1 MTLQPSRLVLCLTLT
16 AVLAAPLAEAARLGK
31 GKSSGMQ
38 RSTPTQSYNQQTPAA
53 KPQPLAPAPMAP
65 QTARPASSG
74 PGVGGMVAAGVAGAA
89 AGYMLSEALSDDEK
103 AAADTAAKTAEGAAN
118 SAATAATTAAP
129 AAAAATP
136 APAPTEEGGG
146 FPWGGLILLMLLG
159 GAVMMFM
166 KKKKTAS
173 PLSERP
179 LGGGLAPAGGVPYG
193 QDMQRNQ
200 TPGSSLFNNTPYAQG
215 GGGMSAA
222 SNFASG
228 RLPDGTEVPHFL
240 RQAKATFLHVQSM
253 NNPANLDEIR
263 KYLTP
268 QLFDALRADISDNME
283 PADFPTLNCDFLNA
297 EQENGGYVASVRFH
311 GMVSESVN
319 APLMPFSET
328 WHYIKSAQ
336 TDNKW
341 IVAGIQQG

>member
-1 MTLQPSRLVLCLTLT
+1 
-16 AVLAAPLAEAARLGK
+16 
-31 GKSSGMQ
+31 
-38 RSTPTQSYNQQTPAA
+38 
-53 KPQPLAPAPMAP
+53 
-65 QTARPASSG
+65 
-74 PGVGGMVAAGVAGAA
+74 MVAAGVAGAA

-103 AAADTAAKTAEGAAN
+103 AAADTAAAKTAEEATN
-118 SAATAATTAAP
+118 TATAAAP

-173 PLSERP
+173 PLSQRP

>member
-118 SAATAATTAAP
+118 STATAATTAAP
-129 AAAAATP
+129 AAATP
-136 APAPTEEGGG
+136 APAPNEEGGG

-173 PLSERP
+173 PLSQRP

>member
-65 QTARPASSG
+65 QSARPASSG
-74 PGVGGMVAAGVAGAA
+74 PGVGGIVAAGVAGAA

-118 SAATAATTAAP
+118 SAATAAAP
-129 AAAAATP
+129 VAAAAATP
-136 APAPTEEGGG
+136 APVEESGG

-166 KKKKTAS
+166 KKKKAAS
-173 PLSERP
+173 PLSQRP

-222 SNFASG
+222 SSFASG

-268 QLFDALRADISDNME
+268 QLFDALLLISATTWNQ
-283 PADFPTLNCDFLNA
+283 PTS
-297 EQENGGYVASVRFH
+297 Q
-311 GMVSESVN
+311 
-319 APLMPFSET
+319 P
-328 WHYIKSAQ
+328 
-336 TDNKW
+336 
-341 IVAGIQQG
+341 

>member
-118 SAATAATTAAP
+118 STATAATTAAP
-129 AAAAATP
+129 AAATP

-173 PLSERP
+173 PLSQRP

-200 TPGSSLFNNTPYAQG
+200 PPGSSLFNNTPYAQG

>member
-118 SAATAATTAAP
+118 STATAATTAAP
-129 AAAAATP
+129 AAATP

-173 PLSERP
+173 PLSQRP